1 MGLPAT
7 IPPMYPHAVDLVLSV
22 WATVSALPGKMPETI
37 SSIEAVVLIQHG
49 SHQLVQ
55 TFVSV
60 VGAAIIFSKHSI
72 HGPQHLADQNQQR
85 LTISTAAKDFGAVQA
100 AQANIAA
107 GAPAMIA
114 AAIQPIY
121 SRLAVRTL

>member
-1 MGLPAT
+1 
-7 IPPMYPHAVDLVLSV
+7 MYPHAVDLVLSV
-22 WATVSALPGKMPETI
+22 WATVSALPGKIPETI
-37 SSIEAVVLIQHG
+37 SSFEAVVLIQHG

-60 VGAAIIFSKHSI
+60 VGAAIIFSKPSI

-85 LTISTAAKDFGAVQA
+85 STISTAAKDFGAVQA

-107 GAPAMIA
+107 GAAMIA

-121 SRLAVRTL
+121 SRLALRTS